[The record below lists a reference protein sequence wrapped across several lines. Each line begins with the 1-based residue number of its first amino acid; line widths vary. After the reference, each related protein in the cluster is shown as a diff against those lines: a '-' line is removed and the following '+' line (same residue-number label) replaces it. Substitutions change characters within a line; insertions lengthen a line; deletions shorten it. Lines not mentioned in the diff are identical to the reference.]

1 MNVDMSAMPKPEAA
15 TTKISTNSLR
25 RLKYWATIKV
35 EVSRVKPTPIPKMK
49 WKRSLEASVELKD
62 LSTFFT
68 CHDGMTEE

>member
-35 EVSRVKPTPIPKMK
+35 EVSRVKPTPIPESEM
-49 WKRSLEASVELKD
+49 EALALQLK
-62 LSTFFT
+62 S
-68 CHDGMTEE
+68 

>member
-15 TTKISTNSLR
+15 TTKISTNSRR

-35 EVSRVKPTPIPKMK
+35 EVSRVKPTPIPESEM
-49 WKRSLEASVELKD
+49 EALALAEKLKD